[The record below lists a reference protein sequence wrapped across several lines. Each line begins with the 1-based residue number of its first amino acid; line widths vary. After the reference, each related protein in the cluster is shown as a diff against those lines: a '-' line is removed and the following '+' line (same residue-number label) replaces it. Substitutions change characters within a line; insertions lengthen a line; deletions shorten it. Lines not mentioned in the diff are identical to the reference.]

1 MRHEPKDLIMIEPV
15 IKRPMFRARQDE
27 DKRMY
32 IWAHLGEQLRI
43 NEVMLRQRLKDVH
56 MVCSV
61 DTLVMRLYNTH
72 SIVINTKTGEV
83 LDGSA
88 AAA

>member
-1 MRHEPKDLIMIEPV
+1 MRHDPKDLIMIEPV
-15 IKRPMFRARQDE
+15 IKRPMFRAQQAE

-32 IWAHLGEQLRI
+32 IWAHVGERFKINETQLR
-43 NEVMLRQRLKDVH
+43 ERLKDVN
-56 MVCSV
+56 MVCNV
-61 DTLVMRLYNTH
+61 DLLVMRLYNTH
-72 SIVINTKTGEV
+72 SIVIDTKTGEV